1 MTWEE
6 TIKYIRKLPEYFQL
20 VEQAYFEED
29 LELNISRF
37 RSSREYLETLKVF
50 KKYAPKAKR
59 ILDIGCGNGIS
70 AINFAKDGYSVVA
83 VEPDTSKTVGA
94 GAIKILKDQYK
105 LDTID
110 IFQEYAEH
118 LNFTDNSF
126 DIVYI
131 RQAMHHAKNL
141 DEFIKESVRVLKKGG
156 LLLTIRDH
164 VITDKKD
171 KQRFLKDHPLNKFYG
186 GENAYS
192 ASEYK
197 SAISKAGA
205 TIIKELKY
213 FDSEINYFPTT
224 SKELNIEKN
233 KNIKKQKS
241 KLRKKLGF
249 LANLPFVWTMYKK
262 LYNFEPLNEMNVPG
276 RMYSYIAIK
285 K

>member
-6 TIKYIRKLPEYFQL
+6 TIKYIRTQPEYSQL

-29 LELNISRF
+29 LDLNISRF
-37 RSSREYLETLKVF
+37 RSSREYFETLKVF
-50 KKYAPKAKR
+50 KKYVPKAKR
-59 ILDIGCGNGIS
+59 ILDIGCGNGITT
-70 AINFAKDGYSVVA
+70 INFAKDGYSVVA
-83 VEPDTSKTVGA
+83 VEPDASKTVGA

-105 LDTID
+105 LETID
-110 IFQEYAEH
+110 IFQKYAEH
-118 LNFTDNSF
+118 LSFTDNSF

-164 VITDKKD
+164 VITDEKD
-171 KQRFLKDHPLNKFYG
+171 KQRFLKEHPLNKFYG

-262 LYNFEPLNEMNVPG
+262 LYNFKPLNEMNVPG